1 MLPLVLPPTVV
12 GFLLLVILGR
22 RSWLG
27 QWIEWLFHASVIFS
41 WWAAVLASIVVAF
54 PLVYQTMK
62 TAFDAVDRSLE
73 DSYQI
78 GRGWRMADVSLHYAA
93 AVLSFTADCRDT
105 GLRTVAWRVWSDADD
120 CREHSE

>member
-1 MLPLVLPPTVV
+1 MAVPRVSH
-12 GFLLLVILGR
+12 LLLVGGGAGVYRGGIPARLSDNEDGIRCGGPFTGGLG
-22 RSWLG
+22 
-27 QWIEWLFHASVIFS
+27 
-41 WWAAVLASIVVAF
+41 
-54 PLVYQTMK
+54 
-62 TAFDAVDRSLE
+62 
-73 DSYQI
+73 QI